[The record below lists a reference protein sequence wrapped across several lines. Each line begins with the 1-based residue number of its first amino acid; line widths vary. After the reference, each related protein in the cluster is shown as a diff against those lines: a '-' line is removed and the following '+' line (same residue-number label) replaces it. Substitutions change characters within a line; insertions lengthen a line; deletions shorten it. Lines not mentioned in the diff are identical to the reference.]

1 MQHRAP
7 SHSEAIGPLAFATAP
22 EQRGAPMAPACGAQA
37 FTVDP
42 KLAGPARQH
51 TA

>member
-1 MQHRAP
+1 MHHRAP

-22 EQRGAPMAPACGAQA
+22 EQRGAPACGAQA